1 MKHTGK
7 RWLCVAFIAGILTTS
22 VSATDWGFMVWSWC
36 QSKRLVERIAC
47 RHLHNMMLISWEMQ
61 RKKRYI

>member
-22 VSATDWGFMVWSWC
+22 VSATDWG
-36 QSKRLVERIAC
+36 L
-47 RHLHNMMLISWEMQ
+47 
-61 RKKRYI
+61 

>member
-22 VSATDWGFMVWSWC
+22 VSATDWGLWYGAGANQTPRGEDSMQTLAQYLS
-36 QSKRLVERIAC
+36 
-47 RHLHNMMLISWEMQ
+47 LIH
-61 RKKRYI
+61 I